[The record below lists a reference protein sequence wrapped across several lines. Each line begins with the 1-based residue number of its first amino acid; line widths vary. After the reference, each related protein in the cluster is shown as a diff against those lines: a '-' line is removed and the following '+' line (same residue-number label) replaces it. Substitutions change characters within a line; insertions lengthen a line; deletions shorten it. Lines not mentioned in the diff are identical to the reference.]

1 MEFSFKKPPC
11 GTNDPKPPEW
21 WYRVV
26 DDIHFLHFGIL
37 LWGIA
42 GIVAI
47 VVSLLTEPLPEENLY
62 RLTFWSRRDE
72 RVRVELDEGDEILK
86 DEKEDTSG
94 ECAARDE

>member
-1 MEFSFKKPPC
+1 M
-11 GTNDPKPPEW
+11 
-21 WYRVV
+21 

-47 VVSLLTEPLPEENLY
+47 VVSLMTEPLPEENLY

-72 RVRVELDEGDEILK
+72 RVRIDLDEGDEIIRE
-86 DEKEDTSG
+86 DEEYTTNGKQE
-94 ECAARDE
+94 

>member
-1 MEFSFKKPPC
+1 M
-11 GTNDPKPPEW
+11 
-21 WYRVV
+21 

-47 VVSLLTEPLPEENLY
+47 VVSLMTEPLPEENLY

-72 RVRVELDEGDEILK
+72 RVRIDLDEGDEIIRK
-86 DEKEDTSG
+86 DEEYTTNGKQE
-94 ECAARDE
+94 